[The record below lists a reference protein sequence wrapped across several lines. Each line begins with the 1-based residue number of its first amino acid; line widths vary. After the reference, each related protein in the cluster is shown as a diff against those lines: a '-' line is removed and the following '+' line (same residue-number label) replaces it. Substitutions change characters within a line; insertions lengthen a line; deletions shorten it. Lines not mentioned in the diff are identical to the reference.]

1 MAIGSMQKKTPATQ
15 GYGAIG
21 GEINRNNPAPG
32 KPVFKQMT
40 LSKQGNSVKATH
52 HFVDPQ
58 HDNEHYIFGEGEQK
72 GLMNHIGKHL
82 GFTQLTGKKNAPEGP
97 EDANASANPNAKDS
111 DK

>member
-1 MAIGSMQKKTPATQ
+1 MAKKSASPATQ
-15 GYGAIG
+15 GYSAGAVG
-21 GEINRNNPAPG
+21 GMTSNPAPG

-40 LSKQGNSVKATH
+40 LSRQGNDVKATH

-82 GFTQLTGKKNAPEGP
+82 GFTKLTGKKNAPESP
-97 EDANASANPNAKDS
+97 EDQNASAVNNAPEEAK
-111 DK
+111 